1 MMNNKGQ
8 ITAEY
13 ILIVGV
19 IIVIL
24 ISMSHVLMVESEKNL
39 ILESAQT
46 GAQIGIDK
54 NAYAMYYNDTFNN
67 YMMNYPK
74 LLYPTEIKVINISI
88 IESNDSI
95 SLEVF
100 LHTNNYLTN
109 NQKEIVGSRVNY
121 YIRKTISETFNHES
135 TDLYYEDCQS
145 NNYKIDTKKVRW
157 I

>member
-24 ISMSHVLMVESEKNL
+24 ISMSHVLMLESEKNL

-67 YMMNYPK
+67 YMINYPK

-88 IESNDSI
+88 IENNDII
-95 SLEVF
+95 SLEVV

-121 YIRKTISETFNHES
+121 YIRKTISETFNQES